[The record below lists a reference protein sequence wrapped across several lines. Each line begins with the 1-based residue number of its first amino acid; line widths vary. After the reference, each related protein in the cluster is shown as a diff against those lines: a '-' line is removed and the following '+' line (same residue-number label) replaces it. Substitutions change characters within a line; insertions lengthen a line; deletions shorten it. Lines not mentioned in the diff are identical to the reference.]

1 MANPIYL
8 NGSITTGI
16 FSSAEQN
23 NSSQPSKFII
33 AMDDILLQN
42 PQEYYV
48 TLNRVKLHTENI
60 PIYIFPIVP
69 DQPNANLSPFIISFE
84 YQTAF
89 GVSLVR
95 YSNNVIFQSQY
106 LGFVPPSVGIRGQ
119 NLQNEII
126 LEYYSLY
133 DISQM
138 LKIFNDSI
146 ETIWIDFVNLCIAAG
161 IVLPNQDTPYYIY
174 NNSTKLFSL
183 VLNKANFDQSPAIA
197 QPTIYMFQDQLSANL
212 FNAPFYIVDKAI
224 RINPSASCKMS
235 CYELYNNNGIANC
248 FTMTASSSSLNI
260 WCPATRIVF
269 LSDMPTQLEYD
280 ISSTNET
287 FVSTN
292 GANAI
297 DKPQIPVF
305 FDLLINADDFVSNPN
320 IVQYSVS
327 SIAQSRLVSF
337 KSSPAI
343 KNINI
348 EIYWI
353 DAFNNKHKL
362 TTNGNTNNL
371 IKLAFYKKST
381 CLL

>member
-1 MANPIYL
+1 MSNPIYL

-16 FSSAEQN
+16 FSSAEEN

-60 PIYIFPIVP
+60 PIYIFPIIP
-69 DQPNANLSPFIISFE
+69 NQPNANLSPFIISFE

-89 GVSLVR
+89 GVSLLR
-95 YSNNVIFQSQY
+95 YSDNVLFQSQY
-106 LGFVPPSVGIRGQ
+106 IGFVPPAVSIRGQ
-119 NLQNEII
+119 NFQNEII
-126 LEYYSLY
+126 LDYYSLY

-146 ETIWIDFVNLCIAAG
+146 ERIWIEFVSRCVTAG
-161 IVLPNQDTPYYIY
+161 IVLSNQDTPYYIY

-183 VLNKANFDQSPAIA
+183 VLNKSNFDQSPAIA
-197 QPTIYMFQDQLSANL
+197 SPTVYMFQDQLSANL
-212 FNAPFYIVDKAI
+212 FNAPFYIVDKSI

-235 CYELYNNNGIANC
+235 CYDLYNNNNIADC

-260 WCPATRIVF
+260 WCPVSRIVF
-269 LSDMPTQLEYD
+269 LSDMPVNLEYD
-280 ISSTNET
+280 ISSTNES

-292 GANAI
+292 GGNAI
-297 DKPQIPVF
+297 QKPEIPIF
-305 FDLLINADDFVSNPN
+305 FDLLVDADTFVTNPN

-353 DAFNNKHKL
+353 DGYNNRHAL
-362 TTNGNTNNL
+362 TANGNTNNL
-371 IKLAFYKKST
+371 LKLAFYRKST
-381 CLL
+381 TLL

>member
-1 MANPIYL
+1 MANPLYL

-42 PQEYYV
+42 PQEYYI

-69 DQPNANLSPFIISFE
+69 NQPNANLSPFIITFE
-84 YQTAF
+84 YQTSF
-89 GVSLVR
+89 GVSLLS
-95 YSNNVIFQSQY
+95 YSDNVIFQSQY
-106 LGFVPPSVGIRGQ
+106 LGFVPPAPSIRGQ
-119 NLQNEII
+119 NFQNEII
-126 LEYYSLY
+126 LDYYSLY

-146 ETIWIDFVNLCIAAG
+146 ETIWSEFVSRCITAG
-161 IVLPNQDTPYYIY
+161 IVLPNQDTPYYIF
-174 NNSTKLFSL
+174 NSSTKLFSL

-197 QPTIYMFQDQLSANL
+197 SPTVYMFQDQLSANL
-212 FNAPFYIVDKAI
+212 FNAPFYIVDKSI

-235 CYELYNNNGIANC
+235 CYDLFNNNTIVDC

-260 WCPATRIVF
+260 WCPVSRIVF

-297 DKPQIPVF
+297 QKPETPIF
-305 FDLLINADDFVSNPN
+305 FDLLVDADTFVLNPN
-320 IVQYSVS
+320 IIQYSVS
-327 SIAQSRLVSF
+327 SITQSRLVSF

-353 DAFNNKHKL
+353 DSYNNKHAL
-362 TTNGNTNNL
+362 TANGNTNNL
-371 IKLAFYKKST
+371 IKLAFYRKST
-381 CLL
+381 TIL